1 MLVESV
7 FVVPKIIVL
16 QGRVTTK
23 TNKKARGK
31 KNMKQV
37 GTLYFFCGKMGAGKS
52 IKSKQLAKEKNAV
65 LLSEDEWLSSLYPNQ
80 ITSFEDYLKLSAQLK
95 PMVKKHVQNILSV
108 GTHVVMDFPGNTQK
122 QRKWFLDIASEVN
135 ANHQLIYL
143 NLNNQQC
150 LRQIAQRR
158 NEQPERAAF
167 DTEETF
173 IEVTKFF
180 EAPEA
185 SEGLNIWEF
194 SGKE

>member
-1 MLVESV
+1 M
-7 FVVPKIIVL
+7 
-16 QGRVTTK
+16 
-23 TNKKARGK
+23 
-31 KNMKQV
+31 
-37 GTLYFFCGKMGAGKS
+37 
-52 IKSKQLAKEKNAV
+52 
-65 LLSEDEWLSSLYPNQ
+65 
-80 ITSFEDYLKLSAQLK
+80 
-95 PMVKKHVQNILSV
+95 SV

-167 DTEETF
+167 DTEATF

-180 EAPEA
+180 ETPEA